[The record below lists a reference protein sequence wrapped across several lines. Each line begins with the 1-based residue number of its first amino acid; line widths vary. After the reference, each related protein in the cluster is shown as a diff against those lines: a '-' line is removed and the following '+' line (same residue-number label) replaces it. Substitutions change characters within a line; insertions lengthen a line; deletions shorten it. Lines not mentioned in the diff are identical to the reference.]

1 MPKYTCINEECP
13 RYKMTTVVLKS
24 RIRIKNG
31 KSIDTGS
38 ICPKCGEIMESNN
51 PGFTTMMGGGE
62 NVCKK

>member
-1 MPKYTCINEECP
+1 
-13 RYKMTTVVLKS
+13 MTTVVLKS